1 MWRFEDLSFVAN
13 LSFLK
18 GLGEGYM
25 KACNTL
31 QIDKQAQT
39 IVPALAKVVVRFIF
53 VFFFFFLLSSL
64 GFILVTIYYSLAP

>member
-1 MWRFEDLSFVAN
+1 
-13 LSFLK
+13 
-18 GLGEGYM
+18 M

-53 VFFFFFLLSSL
+53 VFFFFFIKLIGIYSCYRILLISSL
-64 GFILVTIYYSLAP
+64 KLLLGTSGWRPQTSAFF